1 MEIVKQAESRS
12 YFQSERISKDEF
24 VSFMQHVF
32 LELSK
37 ILFDVTERIDI
48 LSNCAKNNLLP
59 AYLQPGQVFLG
70 KFFI

>member
-1 MEIVKQAESRS
+1 
-12 YFQSERISKDEF
+12 
-24 VSFMQHVF
+24 MQHVF